1 MKRAITSRDNKKAFE
16 VYISKLKRFFYQNSE
31 WQTPIFGIEN

>member
-16 VYISKLKRFFYQNSE
+16 VYISKLKRFFIKTRSDEHQSAA
-31 WQTPIFGIEN
+31 